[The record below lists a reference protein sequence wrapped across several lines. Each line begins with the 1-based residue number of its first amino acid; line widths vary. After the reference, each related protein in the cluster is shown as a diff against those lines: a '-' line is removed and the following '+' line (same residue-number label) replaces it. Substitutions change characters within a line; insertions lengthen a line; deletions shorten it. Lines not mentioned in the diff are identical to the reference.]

1 VARAASIV
9 RISSDRDMIC
19 LPAASEAEELAAYL
33 FVVIVEHPVQI
44 VFSGGFLRS
53 LRLLDTPHERM
64 SLPIFV

>member
-1 VARAASIV
+1 
-9 RISSDRDMIC
+9 MIC